1 MTNIKGVFP
10 SFVQLFL
17 AELADLQLLSPVTSD
32 WSLGMSTLGK
42 ADGPAI
48 SELKW
53 VLYVIETFKGVLNAA
68 FKPTGKAYQMQGQC
82 GIAPVVWLIK
92 QRTLQKVG
100 YQGPQKHCTTL
111 HCIQHPF

>member
-1 MTNIKGVFP
+1 M
-10 SFVQLFL
+10 
-17 AELADLQLLSPVTSD
+17 
-32 WSLGMSTLGK
+32 
-42 ADGPAI
+42 
-48 SELKW
+48 
-53 VLYVIETFKGVLNAA
+53 AA